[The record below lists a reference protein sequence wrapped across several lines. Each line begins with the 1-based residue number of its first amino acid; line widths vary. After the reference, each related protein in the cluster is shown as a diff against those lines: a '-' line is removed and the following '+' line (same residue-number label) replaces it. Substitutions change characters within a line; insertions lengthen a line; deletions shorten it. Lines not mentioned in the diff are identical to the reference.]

1 MSGETA
7 AAASS
12 SGGQGGPGGSPHS
25 AEVVSGFQ
33 RLRAEQRQLANKL
46 SELEL
51 EMAEQRVVADTL
63 RGVAGDRRCF
73 RLVGGVLLE
82 RRADE
87 VLTELAET
95 QERLPGAL
103 QALRDQLAAKGAAIN
118 RYAVDH
124 GIRVGAAQ

>member
-7 AAASS
+7 TAGVAAGSS
-12 SGGQGGPGGSPHS
+12 SGPQPPHS
-25 AEVVSGFQ
+25 AEVVGGFQ

-51 EMAEQRVVADTL
+51 ELAEQRVVADTL
-63 RGVAGDRRCF
+63 RGVAGERRCF

-82 RRADE
+82 RRAGD
-87 VLTELAET
+87 VLAELADT
-95 QERLPGAL
+95 QERLPAAL
-103 QALRDQLAAKGAAIN
+103 QALRDQLAEKGSAIN
-118 RYAVDH
+118 RYAREH